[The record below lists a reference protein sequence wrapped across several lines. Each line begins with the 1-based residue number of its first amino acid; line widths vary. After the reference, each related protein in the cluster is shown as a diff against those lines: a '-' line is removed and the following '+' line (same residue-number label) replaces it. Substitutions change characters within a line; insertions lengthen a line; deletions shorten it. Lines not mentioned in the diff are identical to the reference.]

1 MKMSENYNIIK
12 VQLRKYSFKFLK
24 VSDEPLA
31 MLNRLN
37 DAYPQMIIDAQKP
50 NLLAAAIA
58 YLYLKRNNLNGRGGI
73 TAKAVGEYFGVKA
86 SAISAKTFDVEFYLY
101 GMDDDLGDDEVY
113 EFIDK
118 DRFEVN
124 EMYWEFIESEEAEH
138 IEKSIKI
145 LKNIIKKD
153 PDYFDPYITL
163 HEYYLANKETQ
174 KAFEILA
181 VGFQRAME
189 LVELNE
195 KFPDELPWGFME
207 NRHIIRVLFNF
218 ATFLW
223 MAEDKKVALAILLQL
238 LKSNIR
244 DNVGA
249 RYSIVAILEGYESIE
264 HFEEQFETESGYVDA
279 IAINNWFDEKVKKH
293 RDVMGWWLDM
303 EEDEYE

>member
-1 MKMSENYNIIK
+1 MNKNYNTIK
-12 VQLRKYSFKFLK
+12 LQLRKYSFEFLK
-24 VSDEPLA
+24 VSNEPLI
-31 MLNRLN
+31 MLDRLN
-37 DAYPQMIIDAQKP
+37 DKHPQMIIDAQKP

-86 SAISAKTFDVEFYLY
+86 SAISAKTFDVEFWLY
-101 GMDDDLGDDEVY
+101 GMNGGLDNNEVY

-118 DRFEVN
+118 DRFKVN
-124 EMYWEFIESEEAEH
+124 EIYWEFIESEEAEDV
-138 IEKSIKI
+138 EKSIII
-145 LKNIIKKD
+145 LKKIIKKD

-163 HEYYLANKETQ
+163 HEYYLEKKETQ

-207 NRHIIRVLFNF
+207 NRHIIRVLFSF

-223 MAEDKKVALAILLQL
+223 MGEDKKVALALLLQL
-238 LKSNIR
+238 LKSNTR
-244 DNVGA
+244 DNIGA

-264 HFEEQFETESGYVDA
+264 HLEEQFVTEGGYMDA
-279 IAINNWFDEKVKKH
+279 IAINEWFNEKVEKH
-293 RDVMGWWLDM
+293 RDVMGWWLDL
-303 EEDEYE
+303 EEDE

>member
-1 MKMSENYNIIK
+1 MNKNYNTIK
-12 VQLRKYSFKFLK
+12 LQLRKYSFEFLK
-24 VSDEPLA
+24 VSNEPLI
-31 MLNRLN
+31 MLDRLN
-37 DAYPQMIIDAQKP
+37 DKHPQMIIDAQKP

-86 SAISAKTFDVEFYLY
+86 PAISAKTFDVEFWLY
-101 GMDDDLGDDEVY
+101 GMNGGLDNNEVY

-118 DRFEVN
+118 DRFAVN
-124 EMYWEFIESEEAEH
+124 EMYWEFIESEEREDV
-138 IEKSIKI
+138 EKSIII
-145 LKNIIKKD
+145 LKKIIKKD
-153 PDYFDPYITL
+153 PDYFDPYIAL
-163 HEYYLANKETQ
+163 HEYYLEKKETQ

-189 LVELNE
+189 LVEINE

-207 NRHIIRVLFNF
+207 NRHIIRVLFSF

-223 MAEDKKVALAILLQL
+223 MGEDKNVALALLLQL
-238 LKSNIR
+238 LKSNTR

-264 HFEEQFETESGYVDA
+264 HLEEQFVTEGGYMDA
-279 IAINNWFDEKVKKH
+279 MAINEWFNEKVEKH
-293 RDVMGWWLDM
+293 RDVLGWWLDL
-303 EEDEYE
+303 EEDE

>member
-1 MKMSENYNIIK
+1 MNKNYNTIK
-12 VQLRKYSFKFLK
+12 LQLRKYSFEFLK
-24 VSDEPLA
+24 VSDEPLI
-31 MLNRLN
+31 MLDRLN
-37 DAYPQMIIDAQKP
+37 DKHQQVIIDAQKP

-86 SAISAKTFDVEFYLY
+86 SAISAKTFDVEFWLY
-101 GMDDDLGDDEVY
+101 GMNGGLDNNEVY

-118 DRFEVN
+118 DRFAVN
-124 EMYWEFIESEEAEH
+124 EMYWKFIESEETEDV
-138 IEKSIKI
+138 EKSIII
-145 LKNIIKKD
+145 LKKIIKKD
-153 PDYFDPYITL
+153 PDYFDPYIAL
-163 HEYYLANKETQ
+163 HEYYLEKKETQ

-207 NRHIIRVLFNF
+207 NRHIIRVLFSF

-223 MAEDKKVALAILLQL
+223 MGEDKNVALALLLQL
-238 LKSNIR
+238 LKSNTR

-264 HFEEQFETESGYVDA
+264 YLEEQFATEGGYMDA
-279 IAINNWFDEKVKKH
+279 IAINEWFNEKVEKH
-293 RDVMGWWLDM
+293 RDVLGWWLDL
-303 EEDEYE
+303 EDE